1 MSAPRPV
8 GIDQLPR
15 FDTVIDV
22 RSPAEFAEDHVPGAV
37 NCPVLDNE
45 ERRIVGTLYAQ
56 QGAFEA
62 RRLGGGLVAAN
73 LARHLNEQWAQR
85 PAGWRPLVMCWRGG
99 LRSGSTVT
107 WMRMVGWDA
116 QQLAGGY
123 KAYRRH
129 VIQQIDAL
137 APQLDLRVICGPTGS
152 GKSRLLPHLVAAGAQ
167 VLDLEGLAAHRGS
180 VLGDLPGQP
189 QPSQKAFETGLGA
202 ALSRLDLAR
211 PVFIEA
217 ESRRIGQIHLPTPLL
232 ERMRAS
238 PCIEIEAPLAARLQL
253 VLEDYAHLGH
263 EPERLAERLSQ
274 LRGLHANERID
285 QWLAWARAGQLAPLF
300 EDLMVAHYDPA
311 YARSQR
317 GNFLRLSE
325 AQRHALAGLGADE
338 LADLAGHLAAH
349 PAARPAAG

>member
-8 GIDQLPR
+8 GIDQLQR

-22 RSPAEFAEDHVPGAV
+22 RSPAEFAEDHVPGAI
-37 NCPVLDNE
+37 NCPVLDDD

-73 LARHLNEQWAQR
+73 LARHLREQWADR

-123 KAYRRH
+123 KSFRRH
-129 VIQQIDAL
+129 VIQQIDQL
-137 APQLDLRVICGPTGS
+137 APQLDLRVLCGPTGS

-167 VLDLEGLAAHRGS
+167 VLDLEGLAQHRGS

-189 QPSQKAFETGLGA
+189 QPSQKGFETNLQT
-202 ALSRLDLAR
+202 ALAGLDLAR

-232 ERMRAS
+232 DRMRAS
-238 PCIEIEAPLAARLQL
+238 PCVEIDAPLAARLQL
-253 VLEDYAHLGH
+253 VLEDYVHLGA
-263 EPERLAERLSQ
+263 EPERLAERLAQ

-285 QWLAWARAGQLAPLF
+285 QWLAWARGRELALLF

-325 AQRHALAGLGADE
+325 ARRYPVSGLGADE
-338 LADLAGHLAAH
+338 LAGLAAEL
-349 PAARPAAG
+349 RQVG